1 MDIIVTE
8 VKIMASNDLIE
19 MQGKVVGVNRNIF
32 TVECIPNPEK
42 PENTQKGLQVK
53 TVFDEEAKAY
63 VSTLWADNITKKA
76 NGNYYC
82 VIEDNNGLSLQSSTV
97 EIRVK

>member
-42 PENTQKGLQVK
+42 PENTVMVQAGLSGKLRTNFIKILEGDKVTVQVSPY
-53 TVFDEEAKAY
+53 D
-63 VSTLWADNITKKA
+63 ITKGRITYRTK
-76 NGNYYC
+76 
-82 VIEDNNGLSLQSSTV
+82 
-97 EIRVK
+97 